1 MARLDGKVAVITG
14 GGSGIGR
21 ACAIRF
27 AAEGAMVCA
36 SDLNLEAAAETAHAI
51 ESAGGKALAVQ
62 VDTADEEACRTM
74 VERCVEAFG
83 GVDVAVA
90 AAGIGTARPAAEQGQ
105 PGYTVLTV
113 PIDQFRKVL
122 DVNLYGV
129 LFTDRAIASWQL
141 ANGRQG
147 SIINIASIAAHLPLP
162 GGAYSISKAG
172 VWMLTKVMAQEL
184 ALSGIRVNAI
194 GPGWIETPMT
204 AGLRED
210 EARLRWA
217 MSITPMNR
225 MGQPEEIAATAL
237 FLASDESSYFTGEL
251 LRPSGGMFVG

>member
-1 MARLDGKVAVITG
+1 MGRLEGKVALITG

-27 AAEGAMVCA
+27 AAEGAAVCA
-36 SDLNLEAAAETAHAI
+36 ADLRLEGAAETAHEI
-51 ESAGGKALAVQ
+51 EAAGGRAIALQ
-62 VDTADEEACRTM
+62 VDTTHEAGCQAM
-74 VERCVEAFG
+74 VERCIGAFG
-83 GVDVAVA
+83 SVDVAVA

-113 PIDQFRKVL
+113 PIDQFRRVM

-129 LFTDRAIASWQL
+129 LFTDRAVAGWML
-141 ANGRQG
+141 ANGRPG

-172 VWMLTKVMAQEL
+172 VWMLTKTIALEVAQ
-184 ALSGIRVNAI
+184 AGIRVNAI

-204 AGLRED
+204 AALRED

-217 MSITPMNR
+217 MSLTSMNR
-225 MGQPEEIAATAL
+225 IGQPAEIAATAL
-237 FLASDESSYFTGEL
+237 FLASDDSSYFTGEI

>member
-1 MARLDGKVAVITG
+1 
-14 GGSGIGR
+14 
-21 ACAIRF
+21 
-27 AAEGAMVCA
+27 
-36 SDLNLEAAAETAHAI
+36 
-51 ESAGGKALAVQ
+51 
-62 VDTADEEACRTM
+62 
-74 VERCVEAFG
+74 
-83 GVDVAVA
+83 
-90 AAGIGTARPAAEQGQ
+90 
-105 PGYTVLTV
+105 
-113 PIDQFRKVL
+113 
-122 DVNLYGV
+122 V
-129 LFTDRAIASWQL
+129 LFTDRAVANWQL

-147 SIINIASIAAHLPLP
+147 SIINIASVAAHLPLP

-184 ALSGIRVNAI
+184 ALAGIRVNAI
-194 GPGWIETPMT
+194 GPGWTETPMT

-237 FLASDESSYFTGEL
+237 FLASDDSSYFTGEL